1 MKKGKRQGE
10 TYADVLSQ
18 KRMIKEAIDQSVHD
32 HSIAIEADIKT
43 QRVLW
48 MSVVALNQAFGFGEK
63 RAEEFLLA
71 VEEVANEF
79 EQMAEKH
86 GMDYAVK
93 KLMDRAAAITKL
105 NISPVHEEEMRQARM
120 ENKAQ
125 GIEFPNAREV

>member
-71 VEEVANEF
+71 VEEVAVTGTV
-79 EQMAEKH
+79 MS
-86 GMDYAVK
+86 V
-93 KLMDRAAAITKL
+93 
-105 NISPVHEEEMRQARM
+105 
-120 ENKAQ
+120 
-125 GIEFPNAREV
+125 